1 MLLALE
7 YLHQDLGVIYRDL
20 KPENILIGSDGYIR
34 LTDFGL
40 SRSYIKE
47 KLAVSICGTRE
58 YLAPEVLNRKGYC
71 QSCDW
76 WSFGCLIH
84 EMLTGETPF
93 LKYCTSEESLFN
105 AIISKEPN
113 LKSPYLST
121 PARDLLSKLLH
132 KNPKKRL
139 RDPL

>member
-7 YLHQDLGVIYRDL
+7 YLHDDLGVVYRDL
-20 KPENILIGSDGYIR
+20 KPENILIGYDGYIR
-34 LTDFGL
+34 LADFGL
-40 SRSYIKE
+40 SRSDIKD
-47 KLAVSICGTRE
+47 KLATSICGTRE
-58 YLAPEVLNRKGYC
+58 YLAPEVLNRNGYD

-93 LKYCTSEESLFN
+93 LKYCTSEDSLFN
-105 AIISKEPN
+105 AIISKDPN
-113 LKSPYLST
+113 LKSPSLSP
-121 PARDLLSKLLH
+121 PARDLISKLLS